1 MANVIKADELT
12 RAITQILDDYGPM
25 AQEAI
30 EDACKVVAK
39 DAVKTLK
46 KGGGFGGTGEFNKG
60 WTSSTESDRL
70 GSITTVYNKTQ
81 PGLAH
86 LLEFGHA
93 KRGGGR
99 TKAFN
104 FIAPVADSIA
114 DKLIDEVANYV
125 EKKQ

>member
-1 MANVIKADELT
+1 MAVIKADELT
-12 RAITQILDDYGPM
+12 RAITQILDEYGPV

-30 EDACKVVAK
+30 EAASKDVAK

-60 WTSSTESDRL
+60 WTSSTETDRL
-70 GSITTVYNKTQ
+70 GSITTVYNKNQ

-104 FIAPVADSIA
+104 FIAPVADSLG
-114 DKLIDEVANYV
+114 DKLAEAVANYV
-125 EKKQ
+125 EKNQ